1 MTQSRL
7 RYPMLAL
14 AVIALLA
21 AIWAGLLRLGWRW
34 PLLQPTLPISH
45 GPLMVSGFLGTLI
58 AVERAVAL
66 RERWTYLGPALSGLG
81 GLLLVLGLGG
91 IVGPLLITLGS
102 LWLVL
107 IFAVIVRRHPTEY
120 TVLMGIGA
128 VNWLVGNAL
137 WISGQPIFQ
146 IVLWWAGFL
155 ILTIAGE
162 RLELGRL
169 LKHTRVTQ
177 TLFLGAAGIFLAGLI
192 VAMGSLDLGTRIASA
207 GMTGLSLWLLRYDI
221 ARRTIFK
228 KGLPRFAAVCLLS
241 GYVWLGAAGF
251 MGMAFGEVIA
261 GVRYDAFLHSI
272 FLGFVFSMIFGHAP
286 IIFPAVTGVHV
297 SFNPIYYA
305 YLTLLHLSLLTRI
318 TGDLMISQPLR
329 LWGGLLN
336 GIALLLFIVFNAHSV
351 VKAKRMQATVETP
364 GVFQRILREVAIADE
379 IISE

>member
-14 AVIALLA
+14 AMIALLA
-21 AIWAGLLRLGWRW
+21 GIWAGLLRLGWGW
-34 PLLQPTLPISH
+34 PLLQPALPVSH

-81 GLLLVLGLGG
+81 ALLLVLGLQG
-91 IVGPLLITLGS
+91 IAGPLMITLGS
-102 LWLVL
+102 LGLVL
-107 IFAVIVRRHPTEY
+107 IFAVIVRRHPTQY
-120 TVLMGIGA
+120 MVLMGIGA
-128 VNWLVGNAL
+128 LSWLAGNIL
-137 WISGQPIFQ
+137 WVSGKPIFE

-169 LKHTRVTQ
+169 LMHSQVTQ
-177 TLFLGAAGIFLAGLI
+177 TLLLGAAGIFLAGLI
-192 VAMGSLDLGTRIASA
+192 ITIVSLDLGTRIASV
-207 GMTGLSLWLLRYDI
+207 GMLGLSLWLLRYDI

-228 KGLPRFAAVCLLS
+228 EGLPRFVALCLLS

-251 MGMAFGEVIA
+251 MGLAFGGVVA
-261 GVRYDAFLHSI
+261 GMRYDAFLHSI

-286 IIFPAVTGVHV
+286 IIFPAITGVQV
-297 SFNPIYYA
+297 SFDPRYYA
-305 YLTLLHLSLLTRI
+305 YLALLHLSLLTRI
-318 TGDLMISQPLR
+318 SGDVMISQPLR

-336 GIALLLFIVFNAHSV
+336 GIALLLFILFNAYSV
-351 VKAKRMQATVETP
+351 VKARRMQATVKTP
-364 GVFQRILREVAIADE
+364 VVLKRYFPGK
-379 IISE
+379 

>member
-1 MTQSRL
+1 MALSRL
-7 RYPMLAL
+7 RYLMLAL
-14 AVIALLA
+14 AMIALVA

-34 PLLQPTLPISH
+34 PVVQPMLPTSH

-66 RERWTYLGPALSGLG
+66 RERWTYLGPALSGVG
-81 GLLLVLGLGG
+81 GLLLVVGPGG
-91 IVGPLLITLGS
+91 IAGPLLITLGS

-107 IFAVIVRRHPTEY
+107 IFAVIVHRHPTQY
-120 TVLMGIGA
+120 TILMGIGA

-137 WISGQPIFQ
+137 WMSGKPIFE

-177 TLFLGAAGIFLAGLI
+177 TLFLGAAGIFLVGLI
-192 VAMGSLDLGTRIASA
+192 VTMGSLDLGTRIASA
-207 GMTGLSLWLLRYDI
+207 GMLGLSLWLLRYDV

-241 GYVWLGAAGF
+241 GYVWLGAAGL
-251 MGMAFGEVIA
+251 MGIAFGGVIA

-286 IIFPAVTGVHV
+286 IIFPAVTGVQV
-297 SFNPIYYA
+297 SFYPMYYV
-305 YLTLLHLSLLTRI
+305 YLALLHISLLMRI
-318 TGDLMISQPLR
+318 AGDLMISQPLR

-336 GIALLLFIVFNAHSV
+336 GIALLLFILFNAYSV
-351 VKAKRMQATVETP
+351 VKAKRMQTTVETP
-364 GVFQRILREVAIADE
+364 GVLQ
-379 IISE
+379 ST